1 MREINLKKNTLII
14 AHRGASNIAPE
25 NTLKS
30 FKKAIELGADYI
42 ELDLYKT
49 KDNELV
55 ITHDLNLERITGNS
69 SLVEELTL
77 QEVRRLDFGE
87 GEKIPT
93 LEEVIKLCKSK
104 IGIIIEV
111 ISKNIGKNIVQ
122 LLQDMKLINTT
133 IISSFNFEELLK
145 IQDLEP
151 RLEYASLIPYD
162 VHAENNPKWLIWET
176 KKEAIDKAAKNN
188 FSYIHPHFALVDKQL
203 INYSH
208 QKQLKVNVYVVDV
221 KPTMKRLIRYGIDGI
236 MTNDLISANQ
246 AIRGK

>member
-1 MREINLKKNTLII
+1 MKKNTLII

-77 QEVRRLDFGE
+77 QEVRTLDFGE

-122 LLQDMKLINTT
+122 LLQDTKLINTT

-145 IQDLEP
+145 IQNLEP
-151 RLEYASLIPYD
+151 RLEYASLIPYEQR
-162 VHAENNPKWLIWET
+162 VESNPKWLIWET

-203 INYSH
+203 IDYSH
-208 QKQLKVNVYVVDV
+208 QQHLKVNVYVVDV
-221 KPTMKRLIRYGIDGI
+221 APTMKRLIRYGIDGI
-236 MTNDLISANQ
+236 MTNNLISANK